1 MTACLKKQT
10 NKQKCVTTTT
20 YQRCRDQFSD
30 CFFLTEKMVD
40 RQTITV
46 DGFRR
51 KNFQVQVYHYY
62 KLNWVQLE

>member
-20 YQRCRDQFSD
+20 YQRCRDQF
-30 CFFLTEKMVD
+30 FFLTEKMVD

-46 DGFRR
+46 DGFTGQTE
-51 KNFQVQVYHYY
+51 NFQVQVYHYY

>member
-1 MTACLKKQT
+1 MQWLLASLKNKET
-10 NKQKCVTTTT
+10 NKKCVTTTT
-20 YQRCRDQFSD
+20 YQRDQFF
-30 CFFLTEKMVD
+30 FFLTEKMVVD